1 MSQDIKSVLSK
12 TTINYAFKRGVYFD
26 VGSAGC
32 ADELVTLWIGEIE
45 EDGEPACEPL
55 VIYTVNGDGSF
66 SFYGNVYLPSEIKE
80 ELPAFIMGE
89 LELRKVVAFLRCEL
103 NKKQ

>member
-45 EDGEPACEPL
+45 EDGEPAC
-55 VIYTVNGDGSF
+55 S
-66 SFYGNVYLPSEIKE
+66 
-80 ELPAFIMGE
+80 
-89 LELRKVVAFLRCEL
+89 R
-103 NKKQ
+103 